1 MNVIFPNHELMG
13 FQNYKNDFHQCL
25 IVVKVAYY
33 VQQKVGK
40 DGMWMDVLLDPYELD
55 LQYSFFK
62 MTMATNNELVLKEV
76 LDKNLVI

>member
-1 MNVIFPNHELMG
+1 
-13 FQNYKNDFHQCL
+13 
-25 IVVKVAYY
+25 
-33 VQQKVGK
+33 
-40 DGMWMDVLLDPYELD
+40 MWVDVLLDPYELD